1 MATSSSTYDTAVL
14 LRTLQGEQNLYQFF
28 DTQILRVDA
37 TSVASTSQCTIQMN
51 GSLNQHVDYSALST
65 GVSWLART
73 TVTSLLE
80 ANQDIEAT
88 IIPVNI
94 WSPKICGYLAYI
106 DKVAITINNASVGS
120 SSEGLSI
127 FNWLRY
133 IRSASE
139 NFHHKVASLLGMGLD
154 LVDDLESWIDTHGY
168 VGTVGGTPL
177 SIANTIR
184 PAPQYAPRT
193 DSNVVNSITGG
204 VALFTSGN
212 SSISNKSAMIRSAN
226 VSSVNA
232 GTDSARNAM
241 NRNTYT
247 ISYPPAV
254 PNSVQ
259 IVYDTY
265 MYLPLCMLH
274 DVFAQLGVV
283 NGLSIKLTLYFSDI
297 TSCAP
302 IADADNSFPG
312 SAPALVNARGTVT
325 PFNVHETGA
334 GLVPVGYPGVVAS
347 NLPTTANY
355 GTSTVS
361 AFATPALSATNS
373 FKANVSV
380 RCATT
385 EVPAVYLQ
393 QVMPFDSNASAF
405 EDRDIEVRYSDFQVY
420 FQDFT
425 NSAINWSINSSAT
438 GVRRIS
444 LLGFRGINATP
455 EAVNAEFSVASHT
468 PYMSS
473 PCFILNEP
481 KLLVNNT
488 LINVLPLDNN
498 NRDFAQNCLIY
509 GAGGGQDSSVSS
521 GLYTKRCYDLS
532 RIYMAD
538 LTHYTLGNTPA
549 GINLKAT
556 AVGLGVSNAGYP
568 SLRLCAVVESAWMLR
583 IKMRAGV
590 LTAVVESSVNPAV
603 QIFE

>member
-37 TSVASTSQCTIQMN
+37 SSVASTAQCTVQMN
-51 GSLNQHVDYSALST
+51 GSLNQHIDYSALSS

-73 TVTSLLE
+73 TVTSALG
-80 ANQDIEAT
+80 AAPDAT
-88 IIPVNI
+88 TVVPVNI

-154 LVDDLESWIDTHGY
+154 LTDDLEAWIDTHNY
-168 VGTVGGTPL
+168 TNTTAL

-184 PAPQYAPRT
+184 PAPQYCPRT
-193 DSNVVNSITGG
+193 DSQTANAVASG
-204 VALFTSGN
+204 VAMFASGN
-212 SSISNKSAMIRSAN
+212 SCISNKSAMIRSSN

-247 ISYPPAV
+247 INYTG
-254 PNSVQ
+254 NNIQ
-259 IVYDTY
+259 IDYDTY

-283 NGLSIKLTLYFSDI
+283 NGLSIKLTLYFSDV
-297 TSCAP
+297 TSCTSISDTNNA
-302 IADADNSFPG
+302 FPG
-312 SAPALVNARGTVT
+312 SSAVAINARGTVA

-334 GLVPVGYPGVVAS
+334 SLAPAGYPGIVTG
-347 NLPTTANY
+347 NIPTTANV
-355 GTSTVS
+355 GSLAV
-361 AFATPALSATNS
+361 AE
-373 FKANVSV
+373 FKTADVGSPGAMRAKVSV
-380 RCATT
+380 RSATT

-393 QVMPFDSNASAF
+393 QVMPFESNAEAF
-405 EDRDIEVRYSDFQVY
+405 EDRDIEVRYNDFQVY

-425 NSAINWSINSSAT
+425 NSAINWTINPSAS

-444 LLGFRGINATP
+444 LLGFRGINATT

-473 PCFILNEP
+473 PCFILNDP
-481 KLLVNNT
+481 KLQVSNAI
-488 LINVLPLDNN
+488 INILPLDNN

-509 GAGGGQDSSVSS
+509 GAGGGQDQSVSS

-549 GINLKAT
+549 GITLKAT
-556 AVGLGVSNAGYP
+556 AVGVGVANGGYP
-568 SLRLCAVVESAWMLR
+568 SLRL
-583 IKMRAGV
+583 
-590 LTAVVESSVNPAV
+590 
-603 QIFE
+603 